1 MPGVDEAVQLSLSN
15 PMDINRGAAT
25 HEMAVSILEEYQRR
39 RASTAAF
46 AEWFSIDPPFPDGV
60 FGDEKL
66 VGGAYV
72 NGGIMP
78 LVGGELAL
86 AAFQHGFEAY
96 GVDILKRYHALVSPR
111 EESFLWYFPDGT
123 PASVEASTSPDA
135 LPTDGWGSS
144 AMLMALLGGLAGIED
159 RGRCFDAVAL
169 SPRWP
174 ATEADTVEAGV
185 RYASSGVAFGYD
197 YRCGTDGV
205 EMTLRASASAVD
217 VHLMLPPGELPSAVK
232 VSGAEVPFRAS
243 SVRQSAYVDFS
254 CQVSGEA
261 RVEVLFP

>member
-1 MPGVDEAVQLSLSN
+1 
-15 PMDINRGAAT
+15 
-25 HEMAVSILEEYQRR
+25 
-39 RASTAAF
+39 
-46 AEWFSIDPPFPDGV
+46 
-60 FGDEKL
+60 

-111 EESFLWYFPDGT
+111 EQSFLWYFPDGT
-123 PASVEASTSPDA
+123 PASVETSTSPDA

-169 SPRWP
+169 SPRWH
-174 ATEADTVEAGV
+174 AAGVETVEVGV
-185 RYASSGVAFGYD
+185 EYASSGAGFGYD
-197 YRCGTDGV
+197 YRRDDGVV
-205 EMTLRASASAVD
+205 EMTVRTPESTVD
-217 VHLMLPPGELPSAVK
+217 VHLMLPPGARPATVK
-232 VSGAEVPFRAS
+232 VGGDDVAFRTS
-243 SVRQSAYVDFS
+243 TVRLSNYVDFT
-254 CQVSGEA
+254 CRASGET
-261 RVEVLFP
+261 RVRVLFE